1 MNTQE
6 AMKITDF
13 FTAEFVSYYLEYK
26 YVMKELHTEK
36 FEIISLEVQ
45 LPLIS
50 APLKD
55 AIQS

>member
-45 LPLIS
+45 LPMIS